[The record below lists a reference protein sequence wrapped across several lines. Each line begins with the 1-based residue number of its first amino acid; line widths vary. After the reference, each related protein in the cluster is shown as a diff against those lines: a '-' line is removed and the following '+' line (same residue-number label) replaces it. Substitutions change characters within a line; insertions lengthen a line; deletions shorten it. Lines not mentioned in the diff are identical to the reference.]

1 MRCTQKRLL
10 MVRLLKM
17 RRWYDEVMAHHEDI
31 CTIMTMESGKPYSE
45 SKAECLTGC
54 GHLALSGVYAC

>member
-1 MRCTQKRLL
+1 MLHPIRSL
-10 MVRLLKM
+10 MMQPQAL
-17 RRWYDEVMAHHEDI
+17 RRWYDEVVAHHEDI

-54 GHLALSGVYAC
+54 GHLAVSGVYAR